1 MPLEDP
7 TNPHAWLSRAKG
19 NLLLAEKGGRL
30 QGILLEDLCF
40 HAQQAAEKALKSV
53 CLLRG
58 MEIPKTH
65 SLVRLMDLLES
76 DGLAIPANVR
86 EADGLT
92 QYAVQTRY
100 PGWAEAVTRD
110 EYRTVL
116 ELAARVVFWVE
127 SLLV

>member
-1 MPLEDP
+1 MLLEDP
-7 TNPHAWLSRAKG
+7 TNPHAWLSRAKS

-30 QGILLEDLCF
+30 QGVLLEDLCF
-40 HAQQAAEKALKSV
+40 HAQQATEKALKAV
-53 CLLRG
+53 FLLRE

-76 DGLAIPANVR
+76 DGLTIPANAR

-100 PGWAEAVTRD
+100 PGWGEAVTRD
-110 EYRTVL
+110 EYRVAL